1 MEIILA
7 SHSLSAKVF
16 LGLPETA
23 KPRFPFPDSTGQRG
37 RKDKR
42 KYFFQKKGEN
52 SDSRTPQVLESG
64 GPEQRE
70 SKAKVSSE
78 ASARKNMFSFY
89 GFCKSIGF

>member
-23 KPRFPFPDSTGQRG
+23 KPRFPFPDSTVQRG

-52 SDSRTPQVLESG
+52 SDPRTPQVLESG
-64 GPEQRE
+64 ARAKREQ
-70 SKAKVSSE
+70 SKGV
-78 ASARKNMFSFY
+78 
-89 GFCKSIGF
+89 I